1 MKIQKSVHEMKIKLA
16 ESWTLFEA
24 TCSLLQWVGLYQA
37 NEKAHLS
44 KVPNEPAH
52 LWWLIQ
58 QHILQEYTMFCL
70 TISKCLAS
78 VDVLTHYSFPV

>member
-1 MKIQKSVHEMKIKLA
+1 MKNQKSVNEMKIKLA

-44 KVPNEPAH
+44 KVPNEPAD
-52 LWWLIQ
+52 LWWWI
-58 QHILQEYTMFCL
+58 HERIL
-70 TISKCLAS
+70 
-78 VDVLTHYSFPV
+78 